1 MNENYFAAPGRLEIG
16 RLCIQGLWIMLLG
29 GVLLGMS
36 YLWIYSQVIQTSNAL
51 EIHENRFADLA
62 DRALTLQSRLE
73 TLQSPHSIARMLQ
86 DREIALAD
94 PEPRQIVRVRREE
107 FPEVSRP
114 SRAVPPR
121 DLVILSI
128 AR

>member
-1 MNENYFAAPGRLEIG
+1 MNDKYFAGPGRLEIG
-16 RLCIQGLWIMLLG
+16 RLCFQGLWVMLLG

-36 YLWIYSQVIQTSNAL
+36 YLWIYSQVVQTSNTL
-51 EIHENRFADLA
+51 GIHENRLA
-62 DRALTLQSRLE
+62 RLMDRAVTLQSQLE
-73 TLQSPHSIARMLQ
+73 AVQSPNSIARMLR

-94 PEPRQIVRVRREE
+94 PDPGQIVRVRREE
-107 FPEVSRP
+107 YPEAARP
-114 SRAVPPR
+114 PRAVPPR

>member
-1 MNENYFAAPGRLEIG
+1 MNENNFACPGRLEIG
-16 RLCIQGLWIMLLG
+16 RLCIQGLWTALLG

-51 EIHENRFADLA
+51 EIHENRAAYLA
-62 DRALTLQSRLE
+62 DRALTLQSQLE
-73 TLQSPHSIARMLQ
+73 ALQSPHSIARMLR

-94 PEPRQIVRVRREE
+94 PDPRQIVRVRREE

-114 SRAVPPR
+114 PRAAAPG